1 MSNMKDHWSGFITA
15 LGKTQTPQGSNTIP
29 FENTS
34 TKIGVSGFL
43 DVKPTEHKIE
53 PRYDAMTTQWAG
65 VEASNKATQQ
75 NKVGS
80 TDFMPYSK

>member
-1 MSNMKDHWSGFITA
+1 MSNMKDHWASYITA
-15 LGKTQTPQGSNTIP
+15 LGKTQTPQSSNT
-29 FENTS
+29 ENTS

-43 DVKPTEHKIE
+43 DVKPTEHKID

-65 VEASNKATQQ
+65 VEASNKATHQ

>member
-1 MSNMKDHWSGFITA
+1 MSNMKDHWASYITA
-15 LGKTQTPQGSNTIP
+15 LGKTQTPQGSNT
-29 FENTS
+29 ENTS

-75 NKVGS
+75 NKIS
-80 TDFMPYSK
+80 KTEFMPYSK

>member
-1 MSNMKDHWSGFITA
+1 MSNMKDHWASYITA
-15 LGKTQTPQGSNTIP
+15 LGKTQTPQGSNT
-29 FENTS
+29 ENTS

-43 DVKPTEHKIE
+43 DVKPTEHKID

-75 NKVGS
+75 NKIS
-80 TDFMPYSK
+80 RTEFMPYSK